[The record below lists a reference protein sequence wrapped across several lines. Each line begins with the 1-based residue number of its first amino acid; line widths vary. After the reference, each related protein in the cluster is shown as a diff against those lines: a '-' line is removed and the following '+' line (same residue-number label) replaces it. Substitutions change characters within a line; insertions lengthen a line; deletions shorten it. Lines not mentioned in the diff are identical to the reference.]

1 MELLKRHATLLIFNL
16 AYIVGFGTYFLMTG
30 NYEFLWYVAVMLVLM
45 VLIGTTLRISH
56 LPNHILWMLS
66 AWGLLH
72 MAGGGVRIGDHVLYA
87 QMLIP
92 FVTEGEF
99 SILKYDQFVHMYG
112 FGVAAVAVHFLLSRK
127 IYGYISAFWL
137 SATSVLV
144 AMGLGV
150 INEMIEFSA
159 VLASPSTGVGGY
171 FNTSLDLVFNT
182 IGAIVAMGILAYF
195 GKHEKEAHAAVAE
208 NPAALS

>member
-1 MELLKRHATLLIFNL
+1 MELVKRHAWLLVFNL
-16 AYIVGFGTYFLMTG
+16 AYILGFGAYFLLTG
-30 NYEFLWYVAVMLVLM
+30 NYEFVWYVAVMLLLM
-45 VLIGTTLRISH
+45 GLIGTTLHISR

-72 MAGGGVRIGDHVLYA
+72 MAGGGIRIGEHVLYA
-87 QMLIP
+87 QMIIP

-99 SILKYDQFVHMYG
+99 SILKYDQVVHMYG

-137 SATSVLV
+137 SVTSILV

-150 INEMIEFSA
+150 INEIIEFMA

-182 IGAIVAMGILAYF
+182 IGAIGAIAILAYF
-195 GKHEKEAHAAVAE
+195 GKHHKEEHAAVAA
-208 NPAALS
+208 PRVAVS

>member
-1 MELLKRHATLLIFNL
+1 MELIRRHALLLVFNL
-16 AYIVGFGTYFLMTG
+16 AYILGFGAYFLITG
-30 NYEFLWYVAVMLVLM
+30 NYEFVWYVVVMLMLLG
-45 VLIGTTLRISH
+45 LIGGTLRISH
-56 LPNHILWMLS
+56 LPNHILWLLS
-66 AWGLLH
+66 LWGFAH
-72 MAGGGVRIGDHVLYA
+72 MAGGGIRLGEHVLYA

-92 FVTEGEF
+92 FITEGEF

-127 IYGYISAFWL
+127 IYGYISALWL
-137 SATSVLV
+137 SITSILV

-150 INEMIEFSA
+150 INEMIEFAA

-182 IGAIVAMGILAYF
+182 IGAVIAIGILAVL
-195 GKHEKEAHAAVAE
+195 GRHTKGGV
-208 NPAALS
+208 S